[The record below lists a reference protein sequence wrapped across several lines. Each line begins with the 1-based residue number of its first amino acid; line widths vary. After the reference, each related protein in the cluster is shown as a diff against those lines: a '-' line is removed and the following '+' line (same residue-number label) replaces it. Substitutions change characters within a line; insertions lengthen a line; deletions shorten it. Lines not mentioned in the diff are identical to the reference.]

1 MCALEFALAPLIP
14 DSSTAEQSTVNRQ
27 VLGSNP
33 SQGALNDVFTS
44 VHDLYCL
51 RMALFQLN
59 VALPDRPGSLGLLAS
74 AIGAA
79 GGDIRAL
86 AVVKAE
92 DGRGYDDITVAIPG
106 NDPTDLLNV
115 LGAIGGVEV
124 LSINPL

>member
-1 MCALEFALAPLIP
+1 
-14 DSSTAEQSTVNRQ
+14 
-27 VLGSNP
+27 
-33 SQGALNDVFTS
+33 
-44 VHDLYCL
+44 
-51 RMALFQLN
+51 MALFQLT
-59 VALPDRPGSLGLLAS
+59 VAIPDRPGSLGLLAS

-92 DGRGYDDITVAIPG
+92 DGKGYDDITVAIPG
-106 NDPTDLLNV
+106 SDATDLLNV